1 MKPREEIEAELLAF
15 VEQHALPEA
24 FLETTNSFY
33 LPLAAEIQAW
43 RADSSTLL
51 LGINGAQ
58 GTGKSTLAEF
68 LALVTE
74 TIYGWRCAVL
84 SIDDF
89 YLTLAERQGLA
100 KDVHPLLVTRGV
112 PGTHD
117 TDLLLRTLVALR
129 ELKEGDSI
137 SLPRFN
143 KSTDDRAPDADWPCV
158 SGPVDLII
166 LEGWC
171 VGSATGDSADL
182 RTPVNA
188 LEETEDADGVWR
200 GWVEEQLSMHYE
212 PLFTRL
218 DRLILLAAPSWDA
231 VYRWRLEQEQKL
243 ISRMGGQG
251 SGLMG
256 AQEVARFIQH
266 YERITRRNLAT
277 IPAKADAVLVLGE
290 DHAVIDRA

>member
-24 FLETTNSFY
+24 FLETANSFY
-33 LPLAAEIQAW
+33 LPLAEEIQAW

-68 LALVTE
+68 LAVVTGV
-74 TIYGWRCAVL
+74 IYGWRCAVL

-89 YLTLAERQGLA
+89 YLTVAERQRLA

-117 TDLLLRTLVALR
+117 TDLLSRTLVDLQ
-129 ELKEGDSI
+129 ELEDGDSL
-137 SLPRFN
+137 SLPCFD
-143 KSTDDRAPDADWPCV
+143 KSTDDRAPEADWPRV

-171 VGSATGDSADL
+171 VGTAAGDPAEL
-182 RTPVNA
+182 PTPVNA
-188 LEETEDADGVWR
+188 LEETEDADAIWR
-200 GWVEEQLSMHYE
+200 GWVEEQLNKHYE
-212 PLFTRL
+212 SLFRML
-218 DRLILLAAPSWDA
+218 DRLILLAAPSWEA

-243 ISRMGGQG
+243 VTRTGGHG

-256 AQEVARFIQH
+256 AEEVARFIQH

>member
-15 VEQHALPEA
+15 VEQHALPGA
-24 FLETTNSFY
+24 FLETARSFY
-33 LPLAAEIQAW
+33 LPLAAEIQVW
-43 RADSSTLL
+43 REDSSTLL

-68 LALVTE
+68 LELVTAAM
-74 TIYGWRCAVL
+74 YGWRCAVL

-89 YLTLAERQGLA
+89 YLTRAERQQLG

-117 TDLLLRTLVALR
+117 TELLARTLVALR
-129 ELKEGDSI
+129 ELGEGESL
-137 SLPRFN
+137 SLPRFD
-143 KSTDDRAPDADWPCV
+143 KSTDDRAPAADWPRV
-158 SGPVDLII
+158 LGPLDLVI

-171 VGSATGDSADL
+171 VGSAAGDPAEL

-188 LEETEDADGVWR
+188 LEGDEDADRAWR
-200 GWVEEQLSMHYE
+200 SWVEQRLSEDYE
-212 PLFTRL
+212 PLFGML
-218 DRLILLAAPSWDA
+218 DRLVLLAAPSWDA

-243 ISRMGGQG
+243 ADKTGGLG
-251 SGLMG
+251 SGIMS
-256 AQEVARFIQH
+256 ADEVARFIQH